1 METEKELNSKILKI
15 TMTIQE
21 KYPELYKYL
30 EEMPVT
36 IPDEKDSDTDIRNLT
51 EYYDSLNS
59 LVNNYAREHAISI
72 IK

>member
-59 LVNNYAREHAISI
+59 LVNNYAREHVISI